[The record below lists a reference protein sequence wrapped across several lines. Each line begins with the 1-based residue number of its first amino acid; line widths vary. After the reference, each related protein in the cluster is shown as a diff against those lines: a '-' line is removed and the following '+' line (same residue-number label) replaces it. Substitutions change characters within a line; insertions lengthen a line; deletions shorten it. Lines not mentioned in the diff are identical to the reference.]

1 MVQRVATVAVP
12 LEGIPDGLRAFP
24 VEQVT
29 ANGVVV
35 RTRRRRA
42 KLELVEL
49 RAANAVAADPI
60 MTQTEE
66 AFVLGASRRRW
77 ATVEG
82 RFGSEA
88 WPTAVRLAVSGAVR
102 LRCRVD
108 GGAQLGAPI
117 EWLLSPEWSDERQR
131 LKAAHASDTERWFA
145 RAQAAASAVDRVSPR
160 IATALRASR
169 APSTT
174 LEVLVFAAEDLAAGV
189 SHAGPR
195 AFSQAHFGDT
205 KARDD
210 VVGILRDAGVP
221 DDVIVTLGLRRSDRI
236 GVAGPVVAQVG
247 TDVVHVGAL
256 DGPVLLRAD
265 QPELTLSLEAP
276 CPLVVVENLQAAE
289 SIGDRFG
296 SCAVFYTA
304 GLLGARAL
312 DLLSGVV
319 ASAEHVVIAVDA
331 DAGGVRIAEQVLGVT
346 PGARL
351 LDAGQYEHTPR
362 PSFAADGVAISSL
375 RSSLNGPAASLAAA
389 CLQRGYPVEQE
400 AAIVQSVADALE
412 KCRVGGLT
420 LRPK

>member
-1 MVQRVATVAVP
+1 MVQQVATVAVP
-12 LEGIPDGLRAFP
+12 LEGVPDGLRAFP
-24 VEQVT
+24 IEQVT
-29 ANGVVV
+29 ADGAVG
-35 RTRRRRA
+35 RTRRRRI

-49 RAANAVAADPI
+49 RAANAVAADPT

-66 AFVLGASRRRW
+66 AFVLGAARRRW
-77 ATVEG
+77 STVEG

-88 WPTAVRLAVSGAVR
+88 WPTAVRLAFIGAVR
-102 LRCRVD
+102 LRCRVE
-108 GGAQLGAPI
+108 GGSRLGAPI
-117 EWLLSPEWSDERQR
+117 DWLLAPEWSDERLR
-131 LKAAHASDTERWFA
+131 RRAAHATGADWWFA
-145 RAQAAASAVDRVSPR
+145 RAQAAASAVDAVSPQ

-195 AFSQAHFGDT
+195 AFSQVHFGET
-205 KARDD
+205 KVRDD
-210 VVGILRDAGVP
+210 VVGILRDACVP

-236 GVAGPVVAQVG
+236 GVAGPVAVQVG
-247 TDVVHVGAL
+247 TDLVHVGAL
-256 DGPVLLRAD
+256 DGPVLLRTD
-265 QPELTLSLEAP
+265 QPDLMLSLEAR

-289 SIGDRFG
+289 SIADRFR

-319 ASAEHVVIAVDA
+319 ADADQVVIAVDS
-331 DAGGVRIAEQVLGVT
+331 DAGGVRIAEQALGVA

-362 PSFAADGVAISSL
+362 PPFAPDGVAMSTL
-375 RSSLNGPAASLAAA
+375 RNALNGRAASLAAA

-400 AAIVQSVADALE
+400 AAIVQSVADALQQCE
-412 KCRVGGLT
+412 VGPLSPG
-420 LRPK
+420 PN

>member
-12 LEGIPDGLRAFP
+12 LEGVPDGLRAFP
-24 VEQVT
+24 IEQVT
-29 ANGVVV
+29 EDGAVV
-35 RTRRRRA
+35 RTRRGRV

-49 RAANAVAADPI
+49 CAADTVAADPI
-60 MTQTEE
+60 VSQTEE
-66 AFVLGASRRRW
+66 AFVLGAARRRW
-77 ATVEG
+77 TTLES
-82 RFGSEA
+82 RFGSQA
-88 WPTAVRLAVSGAVR
+88 WPTAVRLARTGAVR

-108 GGAQLGAPI
+108 GGARLGVPI
-117 EWLLSPEWSDERQR
+117 EWLLAPEWSDERLR
-131 LKAAHASDTERWFA
+131 RRAAHASDTEWWFA
-145 RAQAAASAVDRVSPR
+145 RAQAAASAVGRVSPQ
-160 IATALRASR
+160 IAAALRASR

-174 LEVLVFAAEDLAAGV
+174 LEVLVFAAEDLDAGV

-247 TDVVHVGAL
+247 TDVVHIGAL

-265 QPELTLSLEAP
+265 QPELTLSLEAR

-289 SIGDRFG
+289 SIADQFR

-304 GLLGARAL
+304 GMLGARAL
-312 DLLSGVV
+312 DLLCGVV
-319 ASAEHVVIAVDA
+319 ADADQVVIAVDA
-331 DAGGVRIAEQVLGVT
+331 DAGGVRIAEHVLGVA

-351 LDAGQYEHTPR
+351 LDAGHYEHAPR
-362 PSFAADGVAISSL
+362 PPFAAEGVALSSL
-375 RSSLNGPAASLAAA
+375 RNSLDGPAAQLAAA

-400 AAIVQSVADALE
+400 AAIVQSVADALQIV
-412 KCRVGGLT
+412 RSVS
-420 LRPK
+420 